1 MLVLGIALLLGF
13 AASAIGELQFVAS
26 AAEKKARPRPAAS
39 TLPENSQVKV
49 VSAGPADCYVYQ
61 AQCLRITLMCKKFIP
76 LGRPVLE
83 VSWLEADGT
92 PFYTVVKHIAGAAHC
107 NLGDLIHRYV
117 PWYEGLRFTLRLP

>member
-1 MLVLGIALLLGF
+1 MSFRSAPMVVSGIALLLGF
-13 AASAIGELQFVAS
+13 AAAAAGEEARPHPS
-26 AAEKKARPRPAAS
+26 AA
-39 TLPENSQVKV
+39 TLPENNQVKV
-49 VSAGPADCYVYQ
+49 VSAGPADCYIYQ

-92 PFYTVVKHIAGAAHC
+92 AFYTVVKHIAGTAHC

-117 PWYEGLRFTLRLP
+117 PWYEGQRYTLRLP